1 MELVNI
7 LILVSAI
14 VVLLLL
20 WLIIG
25 VRHLKHLKGEV
36 SQQWELVDEGLRKR
50 QDLVPN
56 LIETVKIFVP
66 NQEQFLEQIIQERQR
81 AAKEYQPSA
90 GKIEFEHDLSAS
102 LGKIFDMRRDAR
114 DLATDTNFLELK
126 KEISDLSK
134 NVHEKTKKYNEM
146 VRYYNKHRKS
156 FLLSPI
162 ARVFKYGNLD
172 IFEMER

>member
-7 LILVSAI
+7 LILISAV

-25 VRHLKHLKGEV
+25 VRHLKHLIGEV
-36 SQQWELVDEGLRKR
+36 AQQWEPVDEELRKR
-50 QDLVPN
+50 QDLIPN
-56 LIETVKIFVP
+56 LIETVKVFVS
-66 NQEQFLEQIIQERQR
+66 NQEQLLEQIIQERQR
-81 AAKEYQPSA
+81 AAREYLP
-90 GKIEFEHDLSAS
+90 GIRKIEFEHDLSIS
-102 LGKIFDMRRDAR
+102 LGKLFEMRKNSR

-126 KEISDLSK
+126 KEISDLSD

-156 FLLSPI
+156 FLLGPI
-162 ARVFKYGNLD
+162 ARVFKYGNMD

>member
-7 LILVSAI
+7 LILISAV

-25 VRHLKHLKGEV
+25 IRHLKHLRGEIT
-36 SQQWELVDEGLRKR
+36 QQWELVDEGLRKR
-50 QDLVPN
+50 QDLIPN
-56 LIETVKIFVP
+56 LLETVLVFVP
-66 NQEQFLEQIIQERQR
+66 TEEKLLDQVIQERQR
-81 AAKEYQPSA
+81 AAREYMP
-90 GKIEFEHDLSAS
+90 GIRKIEFEHDLSS
-102 LGKIFDMRRDAR
+102 SIGKIFDMRKSSR
-114 DLATDTNFLELK
+114 DLATDTNFLELR
-126 KEISDLSK
+126 KEISDLSE

-156 FLLSPI
+156 FLLNPI

-172 IFEMER
+172 IFEIER